1 MRSTRDKSETQA
13 RKKKKNKKLT
23 WGDWRE
29 IEKRSQEFVMTA
41 QDKRVEKML
50 GRIRDMTL
58 EDVQKEMNREGH
70 GGSQAGAEV
79 SERSLEEPE
88 NPSARK

>member
-1 MRSTRDKSETQA
+1 MKSTRDKSETQA
-13 RKKKKNKKLT
+13 RKKKNKKLT
-23 WGDWRE
+23 WSDWHE

-58 EDVQKEMNREGH
+58 EDVQKEMNCEGH

-79 SERSLEEPE
+79 SGRSLKEPE
-88 NPSARK
+88 KPSAQE